1 MNIRKYISLEKLGLY
16 NEKIKTLIDSKK
28 NEAIQSSNAYTDSIF
43 NEHLA
48 QSVVVYVGNG
58 TPSNDTGNDNDIYID
73 VG

>member
-28 NEAIQSSNAYTDSIF
+28 NEAIESSNAYTDSIF
-43 NEHLA
+43 NK
-48 QSVVVYVGNG
+48 SVVVYVGNR
-58 TPSNDTGNDNDIYID
+58 TPSNDTGNDNDIYIN